1 MLVEGILCTVMLEN
15 FEGIYKIVK
24 ILSFKNFPNIFTMF
38 ITIHYFALTSAFN
51 LRRSPDRDRNSP
63 PRRSPGY

>member
-1 MLVEGILCTVMLEN
+1 M
-15 FEGIYKIVK
+15 K

-38 ITIHYFALTSAFN
+38 ITMITFALTSAFN